1 MSYIGVQK
9 SGTTV
14 TSWWSW
20 CHFYSMMLINEQ
32 SRFKKAID
40 WCHESIT
47 LMKANNRSL
56 FIRRTESESIGSMAG
71 QRGMCR
77 FNWPVSQRSWP
88 APVACPAVN
97 IWSRHRSNSLDWRNQ
112 CALTGV
118 SHSQWSIS
126 LPEPKKHFIFYQKKV
141 SICSPKKYEPLRRVE
156 NPEKIKND
164 RPFKNCL

>member
-1 MSYIGVQK
+1 MSYSGVQK
-9 SGTTV
+9 SGTAV
-14 TSWWSW
+14 TFWWSW

-32 SRFKKAID
+32 SLFKKAID

-56 FIRRTESESIGSMAG
+56 FLPVIRRTESESIGSMAG

-77 FNWPVSQRSWP
+77 FHCPCHRGHDP
-88 APVACPAVN
+88 LLCPAVN

-118 SHSQWSIS
+118 SHSQVYIVAWTRETLHVLS
-126 LPEPKKHFIFYQKKV
+126 KKV
-141 SICSPKKYEPLRRVE
+141 SICSP
-156 NPEKIKND
+156 
-164 RPFKNCL
+164 